1 LKDHL
6 SVWSG
11 LRRKANKTFVKVKI
25 QSEIGVTNF
34 GFFMPIMIGLTG
46 GIGAGKTMVANV
58 FAAMGI
64 PVFNADH
71 AAKELMQN
79 SHEIKEQLIKQ
90 FGDKVYENGILN
102 KSYLASVVFSDP
114 YQLEL
119 LNAIVHPVTIQ
130 AAWDWAKVQTAP
142 YVIKEAALLFESNAV
157 EGLDY
162 VIGVTA
168 PLAIRTQRVMARD
181 QSTLEEVAQRMR
193 NQISDT
199 IKMRLCDGVIVNDN
213 VQLIIPQVLKMHE
226 FILAKLGSSK

>member
-1 LKDHL
+1 
-6 SVWSG
+6 
-11 LRRKANKTFVKVKI
+11 
-25 QSEIGVTNF
+25 
-34 GFFMPIMIGLTG
+34 
-46 GIGAGKTMVANV
+46 
-58 FAAMGI
+58 
-64 PVFNADH
+64 
-71 AAKELMQN
+71 
-79 SHEIKEQLIKQ
+79 LIKQ

-168 PLAIRTQRVMARD
+168 PLAIRTQRVMSRD
-181 QSTLEEVAQRMR
+181 QSTLEEVEQRMR

>member
-1 LKDHL
+1 
-6 SVWSG
+6 
-11 LRRKANKTFVKVKI
+11 
-25 QSEIGVTNF
+25 
-34 GFFMPIMIGLTG
+34 MPIMIGLTG
-46 GIGAGKTMVANV
+46 GIGAGKTTVANV
-58 FAAMGI
+58 FAAVGI
-64 PVFNADH
+64 PVFNADQ

-79 SHEIKEQLIKQ
+79 SDEIKAQLIKQ
-90 FGDKVYENGILN
+90 FGDKVYEAGILK
-102 KSYLASVVFSDP
+102 KSYLASVVFSDA

-130 AAWDWAKVQTAP
+130 AAWDWAKMQTAP

-168 PLAIRTQRVMARD
+168 PLAIRKQRVMARD
-181 QSTLEEVAQRMR
+181 QCTLEEVEKRMR

-213 VQLIIPQVLKMHE
+213 VQLILPQVLKMHE
-226 FILAKLGSSK
+226 IILAKLGSGK

>member
-1 LKDHL
+1 
-6 SVWSG
+6 
-11 LRRKANKTFVKVKI
+11 
-25 QSEIGVTNF
+25 
-34 GFFMPIMIGLTG
+34 MPIMIGLTG
-46 GIGAGKTMVANV
+46 GIGAGKTTVADV

-64 PVFNADH
+64 PVFNADN

-79 SHEIKEQLIKQ
+79 SPEIKAQLIKQ
-90 FGDKVYENGILN
+90 FGDKVYEDGILD

-119 LNAIVHPVTIQ
+119 LNVIVHPITIQ

-168 PLAIRTQRVMARD
+168 PLAIRKQRVMAR
-181 QSTLEEVAQRMR
+181 
-193 NQISDT
+193 
-199 IKMRLCDGVIVNDN
+199 
-213 VQLIIPQVLKMHE
+213 
-226 FILAKLGSSK
+226 

>member
-1 LKDHL
+1 
-6 SVWSG
+6 
-11 LRRKANKTFVKVKI
+11 
-25 QSEIGVTNF
+25 
-34 GFFMPIMIGLTG
+34 
-46 GIGAGKTMVANV
+46 
-58 FAAMGI
+58 MGI

-79 SHEIKEQLIKQ
+79 SSVIKEQLIKQ
-90 FGDKVYENGILN
+90 FGDKVYEEGVLN
-102 KSYLASVVFSDP
+102 KTYLASVVFSDP

-130 AAWDWAKVQTAP
+130 AAWDWAKLQTTA

-168 PLAIRTQRVMARD
+168 PLAIRKQRVMARD
-181 QSTLEEVAQRMR
+181 QCTLEEVEKRMR

-199 IKMRLCDGVIVNDN
+199 IKMRLSDAVIVNDN
-213 VQLIIPQVLKMHE
+213 VQLIIPQVIKIHE
-226 FILAKLGSSK
+226 MILTKLRSSI